1 MKRRSKDTMRP
12 EYDFSR
18 GERGKYVARLI
29 KGANVVVLDADVA
42 EKYPDSKSVNAALR
56 KLAGLP
62 RARKRTQR

>member
-1 MKRRSKDTMRP
+1 MRP

-18 GERGKYVARLI
+18 GERGKYLARLV

-42 EKYPDSKSVNAALR
+42 AVYRDSKSVNSALR

-62 RARKRTQR
+62 TPRQRR

>member
-1 MKRRSKDTMRP
+1 MRP

-18 GERGKYVARLI
+18 GERGKYLARLV

-42 EKYPDSKSVNAALR
+42 AVYRDSKSVNSALR

-62 RARKRTQR
+62 RPRQRR